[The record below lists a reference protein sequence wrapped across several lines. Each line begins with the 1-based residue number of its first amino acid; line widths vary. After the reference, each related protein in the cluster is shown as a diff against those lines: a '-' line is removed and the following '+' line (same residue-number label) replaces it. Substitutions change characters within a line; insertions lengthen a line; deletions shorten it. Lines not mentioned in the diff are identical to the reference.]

1 MAPSSTN
8 IDVAPAT
15 QDDSNLT
22 LPSKAK
28 AALTGETT
36 TAANPVT
43 KPLKYSGALDG
54 YKSFDVTNVIG
65 REYPEANLLDILKD
79 DEKIRD
85 LAITVSQRGVVFFR
99 NQDISV
105 EEQKTLGQKLGEL
118 TGKPAS
124 SKVCY
129 SKCIA
134 TLDDEKELADS
145 FLVSASSTCFAEQQ
159 ARVDCRRVWQ
169 EVG

>member
-8 IDVAPAT
+8 IDVVPAT
-15 QDDSNLT
+15 QDNSNLT
-22 LPSKAK
+22 LLSKAK
-28 AALTGETT
+28 AALAGDTT
-36 TAANPVT
+36 TAGNPVT

-54 YKSFDVTNVIG
+54 YESFDVTNVIG
-65 REYPEANLLDILKD
+65 REYPEANLLEILKD

-118 TGKPAS
+118 TGKPTC

-129 SKCIA
+129 
-134 TLDDEKELADS
+134 
-145 FLVSASSTCFAEQQ
+145 
-159 ARVDCRRVWQ
+159 
-169 EVG
+169 